1 MKRKIAILLIA
12 VFYLAVGCSMFQVAG
27 EQDSP
32 ELKRDK
38 EYLAAR
44 KEFAL
49 TLQDYNKHYAVA
61 PVLTQQKWKAEIDPK
76 FRTVDKALDSWKLA
90 IDKGFDPASQ
100 EQLYLQL
107 KSELLFMLVDVFG
120 VVKE

>member
-1 MKRKIAILLIA
+1 MKRKSIILLLA
-12 VFYLAVGCSMFQVAG
+12 VLYLVVGCSMFQVAG
-27 EQDSP
+27 EKDSP

-49 TLQDYNKHYAVA
+49 TLQDYNDHYAVA
-61 PVLTQQKWKAEIDPK
+61 PVLTQQKWKAEIDPVFK
-76 FRTVDKALDSWKLA
+76 KVDKALDSWKLA

-100 EQLYLQL
+100 EQLYLKL
-107 KSELLFMLVDVFG
+107 KSELLFLLVDVFG